1 MEALLMIVV
10 DASIFS
16 WILLLLSCFMDFC
29 LPAYLGETYRLRG
42 LFVFWEVD
50 GEEIGRAHV

>member
-42 LFVFWEVD
+42 LFVFWEVE
-50 GEEIGRAHV
+50 GEEATY